1 MKWNQIFVKRVI
13 VIAFFAMACFQ
24 LGEVIFP
31 IAYAQADGE
40 GGLTLSQAVDIALQ
54 TNPVLKAAVSG
65 REIADAQL
73 KEAWAGHLPLL
84 QVNETYTRSNNPVF
98 VFGSLLEQAR
108 FGPQNFQISSLN
120 NPEAISNFRTAVT
133 LKQPLFNQLQTQVG
147 IARARIGQKQANLQK
162 ESVEQ
167 QLRFEVIR
175 TYFGVL
181 VAQAKRDVADD
192 AVRLAEADV
201 KRIQDRFEKGLVVE
215 SDLLAAQV
223 QQAEFRQ
230 QQIQAMGDITIAYA
244 ALNTAL
250 NLPVNTP
257 QRITEELVP
266 RRFHVAGREELID
279 QALLNRPDY
288 ARARFAVQ
296 SKKEEVRGAR
306 GEFLP
311 RLDLFA
317 TYGASGKDL
326 SSSSSDYTVSTS
338 LTFNLFDPGRV
349 ARLKQARAAES
360 MAVAEQ
366 EHLANQIRLDV
377 VTAYQQ
383 YLSARERLEVATY
396 AIDQAS
402 ETLRIVQNR
411 YREGLTTITEVLRA
425 QNALVRAHMNL
436 IAARYEQY
444 VSYAG
449 ILLASGRLT
458 DIQPFT
464 S

>member
-1 MKWNQIFVKRVI
+1 MKWIRSFVKSAI
-13 VIAFFAMACFQ
+13 VIAFLAITFFQ
-24 LGEVIFP
+24 LGEAIFP
-31 IAYAQADGE
+31 IAHAQADGD

-54 TNPVLKAAVSG
+54 TNPLLKAAVSG
-65 REIADAQL
+65 SEIADAQL
-73 KEAWAGHLPLL
+73 KEAWARHLPLL
-84 QVNETYTRSNNPVF
+84 QLNETYTRSNNPVF

-147 IARARIGQKQANLQK
+147 VARARINQKQANLQK

-175 TYFGVL
+175 AYFGVL
-181 VAQAKRDVADD
+181 VAQAKRDLAED
-192 AVRLAEADV
+192 AVRLAEAEA

-215 SDLLAAQV
+215 SDLLAAKV
-223 QQAEFRQ
+223 QEAEFRQ
-230 QQIQAMGDITIAYA
+230 HQIQAMGDVTTAYA
-244 ALNTAL
+244 VLNTAL

-257 QRITEELVP
+257 QKITGELVP
-266 RRFHVAGREELID
+266 RRFDVAGQEELIE
-279 QALLNRPDY
+279 QALLHRPDH
-288 ARARFAVQ
+288 ARVRFAVQ
-296 SKKEEVRGAR
+296 SRKEEVRGAR

-311 RLDLFA
+311 RLDLLA

-326 SSSSSDYTVSTS
+326 SSGSSDYTLSTI

-377 VTAYQQ
+377 VSAYQQ
-383 YLSARERLEVATY
+383 YLSARGRLEVAND
-396 AIDQAS
+396 AVHQAA

-425 QNALVRAHMNL
+425 QNASVRARMNL
-436 IAARYEQY
+436 IVARYEQY
-444 VSYAG
+444 VSYAA

>member
-1 MKWNQIFVKRVI
+1 
-13 VIAFFAMACFQ
+13 
-24 LGEVIFP
+24 
-31 IAYAQADGE
+31 
-40 GGLTLSQAVDIALQ
+40 
-54 TNPVLKAAVSG
+54 
-65 REIADAQL
+65 
-73 KEAWAGHLPLL
+73 
-84 QVNETYTRSNNPVF
+84 
-98 VFGSLLEQAR
+98 
-108 FGPQNFQISSLN
+108 
-120 NPEAISNFRTAVT
+120 
-133 LKQPLFNQLQTQVG
+133 
-147 IARARIGQKQANLQK
+147 
-162 ESVEQ
+162 
-167 QLRFEVIR
+167 
-175 TYFGVL
+175 
-181 VAQAKRDVADD
+181 
-192 AVRLAEADV
+192 
-201 KRIQDRFEKGLVVE
+201 
-215 SDLLAAQV
+215 
-223 QQAEFRQ
+223 
-230 QQIQAMGDITIAYA
+230 
-244 ALNTAL
+244 
-250 NLPVNTP
+250 
-257 QRITEELVP
+257 
-266 RRFHVAGREELID
+266 
-279 QALLNRPDY
+279 
-288 ARARFAVQ
+288 
-296 SKKEEVRGAR
+296 
-306 GEFLP
+306 
-311 RLDLFA
+311 LDLFA

>member
-1 MKWNQIFVKRVI
+1 MKSNRIFVKKIICISFLVL
-13 VIAFFAMACFQ
+13 VWFHV
-24 LGEVIFP
+24 GEAISLT
-31 IAYAQADGE
+31 AHARADGE
-40 GGLTLSQAVDIALQ
+40 GLSLSEAVDIALR
-54 TNPVLKAAVSG
+54 TNPLLKSAMGG

-73 KEAWAGHLPLL
+73 KEAWAGYLPFMQLS
-84 QVNETYTRSNNPVF
+84 ETYTRSNNPVF

-120 NPEAISNFRTAVT
+120 NPEPISNFRTAVT
-133 LKQPLFNQLQTQVG
+133 LKQPIFNQLQTQTR
-147 IARARIGQKQANLQK
+147 IAKARIGLKEADLQK
-162 ESVEQ
+162 ESIEQ
-167 QLRFEVIR
+167 QLRFEVVR
-175 TYFGVL
+175 AYFGVL
-181 VAQAKRDVADD
+181 VAQAKREVTAD
-192 AVRLAEADV
+192 AVGLAEAEV

-215 SDLLAAQV
+215 SDLLAAKV

-230 QQIQAMGDITIAYA
+230 HQIQAAGEVVTACA
-244 ALNTAL
+244 ALNTVLGLAI
-250 NLPVNTP
+250 NTP
-257 QRITEELVP
+257 HRITEELVP
-266 RRFHVAGREELID
+266 KRFHVAGQEELID
-279 QALLNRPDY
+279 RALLHRPDY

-296 SKKEEVRGAR
+296 SKKETVRGAK

-326 SSSSSDYTVSTS
+326 SSGSSDYTVSTT
-338 LTFNLFDPGRV
+338 LTFNLFDPGRF

-360 MAVAEQ
+360 IAVAEQ

-377 VTAYQQ
+377 VSAYQQ
-383 YLSARERLEVATY
+383 YLSARERLDVAAH
-396 AIDQAS
+396 AIDQAA

-425 QNALVRAHMNL
+425 QNAAVRARMSL

-449 ILLASGRLT
+449 ILLASGELSNV
-458 DIQPFT
+458 QPFI